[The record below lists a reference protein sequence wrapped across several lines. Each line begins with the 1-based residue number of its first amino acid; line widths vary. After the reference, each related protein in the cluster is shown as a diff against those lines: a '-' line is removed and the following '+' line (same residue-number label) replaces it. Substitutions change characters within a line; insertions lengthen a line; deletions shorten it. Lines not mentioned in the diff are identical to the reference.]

1 MIKLQLRMV
10 FAGFVH
16 ASSLAVQGSMHGPD
30 VGELL
35 HMFAV
40 EDGDI
45 ADRSAY
51 VPLPDRM
58 ERLRKAVA
66 NMPVADAVAA

>member
-1 MIKLQLRMV
+1 
-10 FAGFVH
+10 
-16 ASSLAVQGSMHGPD
+16 MHGPE

-35 HMFAV
+35 HMFAI

-51 VPLPDRM
+51 VTLSDRM
-58 ERLRKAVA
+58 ERLRKAIA
-66 NMPVADAVAA
+66 SMPVAEAVAA

>member
-1 MIKLQLRMV
+1 
-10 FAGFVH
+10 
-16 ASSLAVQGSMHGPD
+16 MHGPD

-40 EDGDI
+40 EDGDV
-45 ADRSAY
+45 ADRAAY

-66 NMPVADAVAA
+66 SMPVADPVAA

>member
-1 MIKLQLRMV
+1 
-10 FAGFVH
+10 
-16 ASSLAVQGSMHGPD
+16 MHGPD

-35 HMFAV
+35 HMFAI

-66 NMPVADAVAA
+66 SMPIAEAVAA

>member
-1 MIKLQLRMV
+1 MP
-10 FAGFVH
+10 
-16 ASSLAVQGSMHGPD
+16 LAAQGSTHGPD

-66 NMPVADAVAA
+66 TMPVADAVAV